1 MVNDPILLRR
11 ILEALLLDDL
21 KQKQQLNLKEL
32 LEEMGYPTDIEYD
45 VEERIENYEITP
57 RQLCIWL
64 VQKNS
69 KVAICYYW
77 YILTLKIF
85 TFSIYYL
92 LDQNG
97 HS

>member
-64 VQKNS
+64 VQKKLKSSNLLLFVHFNF
-69 KVAICYYW
+69 KNL
-77 YILTLKIF
+77 YIQ
-85 TFSIYYL
+85 YL
-92 LDQNG
+92 LFIG
-97 HS
+97 PKWS

>member
-64 VQKNS
+64 VQKNLKS
-69 KVAICYYW
+69 INSRFGYFRPH
-77 YILTLKIF
+77 TLG
-85 TFSIYYL
+85 
-92 LDQNG
+92 QNDYVTG
-97 HS
+97 L